1 LGESTAV
8 NERHRQCLIAA
19 RDYLEESRRSLQRED
34 APELTAVELRAALAA
49 MGEITGAGDAEEI
62 LDRIFAS
69 FCIGK

>member
-1 LGESTAV
+1 
-8 NERHRQCLIAA
+8 
-19 RDYLEESRRSLQRED
+19 LEESRRSLERGD

>member
-1 LGESTAV
+1 LDRG
-8 NERHRQCLIAA
+8 
-19 RDYLEESRRSLQRED
+19 D

-49 MGEITGAGDAEEI
+49 MGEITGTGDAEEI